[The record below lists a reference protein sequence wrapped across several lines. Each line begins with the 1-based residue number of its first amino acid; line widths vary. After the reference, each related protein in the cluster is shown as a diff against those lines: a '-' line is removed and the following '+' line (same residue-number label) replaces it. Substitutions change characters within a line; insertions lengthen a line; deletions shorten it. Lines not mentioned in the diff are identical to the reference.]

1 MKKRVLSVLLIL
13 AIFCTMLAGC
23 AKTKATTMRILK
35 YQGSV
40 TLKDNGKYK
49 KIKEDLRLNSGND
62 LSTFIYS
69 SASIGLDDEKIVTM
83 DQNSEA
89 IFKQDGKKLEMDM
102 TKGSIF
108 FEVKKPLEEDE
119 TFEITT
125 STMIV
130 GIRGTSGYVEIDE
143 DGNERVIVTDG
154 VVHVI
159 YTDPETGEIIETDV
173 RAGEEVR
180 VFADLNDYYKYLA
193 SVAAIDDGDEGS
205 DGTDGTEDADVSE
218 GSDGA
223 ESTDGSDGTESTDGS
238 DGGDFDDPG
247 YHFVGNSVSKEN
259 FPSLARNYILEN
271 EELKEKIS
279 EDIGED
285 RLDEILWD
293 PEVGYELSP
302 DAYGS
307 YVGLQDVINALQQ
320 LEMVFRIASFTLN
333 RDADGLRDYLESKY
347 VPGAEYI
354 TEWGMKMLDAI
365 SN

>member
-159 YTDPETGEIIETDV
+159 YTDPETGEITETDV

-205 DGTDGTEDADVSE
+205 DGS
-218 GSDGA
+218 
-223 ESTDGSDGTESTDGS
+223 
-238 DGGDFDDPG
+238 DFDDPG
-247 YHFVGNSVSKEN
+247 YHFVGNNVSKEN

-307 YVGLQDVINALQQ
+307 YVGLQDVVNALQQ

-354 TEWGMKMLDAI
+354 TEWGTKMLDTI
-365 SN
+365 SK